1 MGFISYL
8 GTFTKRCLFF
18 VGGFIMAF
26 PVTGLFMSFGVYPK
40 LYNTPDILQIPAIIF
55 GLVLFIVGLAAMFYA
70 LRLKE

>member
-1 MGFISYL
+1 
-8 GTFTKRCLFF
+8 
-18 VGGFIMAF
+18 MAF